1 MLAPLIAATLLAA
14 APMTPLEVVKAGNSD
29 VQKAANAQGATVD
42 QLAAVVEKFVDFE
55 ELAKR
60 ALGKNWDTL
69 TAAQRKDFT
78 ETMKGLLRASY
89 AQKALGQANAN
100 VTYGKE
106 TLKGDEAT
114 VNTTIKVKTDQVPVD
129 YRLYKAAGKGGGWR
143 IYDVVT
149 DEVSLVETYAGQFRK
164 LLADKG
170 FDGLLS
176 TLKAKRAHLEKSAAT
191 TKASD
196 VGSAPATTTGA
207 ADLKAPATK
216 ADPKAPAGKK

>member
-14 APMTPLEVVKAGNSD
+14 APTTPLDVVKAGNAD
-29 VQKAANAQGATVD
+29 VQKAASAPGATVD
-42 QLAAVVEKFVDFE
+42 QLASVVEKFVDFE

-60 ALGKNWDTL
+60 ALGKTWDTL
-69 TAAQRKDFT
+69 KPEQRKDFT

-89 AQKALGQANAN
+89 AQKAIGQANAD
-100 VTYGKE
+100 VKYGKE
-106 TLKGDEAT
+106 TIKGDEAV
-114 VNTTIKVKTDQVPVD
+114 VNTTLAVKKDQVPVD
-129 YRLYKAAGKGGGWR
+129 YKLYKGTAKGATWR

-176 TLKAKRAHLEKSAAT
+176 TLKTKRAQLEKSAAT
-191 TKASD
+191 TKAAD
-196 VGSAPATTTGA
+196 VPPAAATG
-207 ADLKAPATK
+207 T
-216 ADPKAPAGKK
+216 ADPKAPTGK

>member
-1 MLAPLIAATLLAA
+1 MLVPLIAATLLAA
-14 APMTPLEVVKAGNSD
+14 APATPLEVVKAGNAD
-29 VQKAANAQGATVD
+29 VQKAANAPGATVE
-42 QLAAVVEKFVDFE
+42 QLATVVEKFVDFE

-60 ALGKNWDTL
+60 ALGKSWDTL

-78 ETMKGLLRASY
+78 ETMKGVLRASY
-89 AQKALGQANAN
+89 AQKAIGQANAN

-114 VNTTIKVKTDQVPVD
+114 VNTTIKVKSDQVPVD
-129 YRLYKAAGKGGGWR
+129 YKLYKAKSGWR
-143 IYDVVT
+143 IYDIVT

-164 LLADKG
+164 LMADKG

-176 TLKAKRAHLEKSAAT
+176 TLKAKRAQLEKSAAT

-196 VGSAPATTTGA
+196 VSGSS
-207 ADLKAPATK
+207 
-216 ADPKAPAGKK
+216 APAGKK